1 MFQLTKQE
9 FINLRFQNGTSS
21 WGGTRYMPHAF
32 TEEGIYMLMTVLKGE
47 LAVKQSKLLIRTF
60 KRMRDYIATN
70 NFELTQFFIKTEEN
84 SKMLEKHSEA
94 INKIQTEMIVKKDLS
109 KIINWTIKPNL
120 SKEFLI
126 LNGKSVEAE

>member
-1 MFQLTKQE
+1 
-9 FINLRFQNGTSS
+9 
-21 WGGTRYMPHAF
+21 
-32 TEEGIYMLMTVLKGE
+32 MTVLKGE

-120 SKEFLI
+120 SK
-126 LNGKSVEAE
+126 GKCTVP